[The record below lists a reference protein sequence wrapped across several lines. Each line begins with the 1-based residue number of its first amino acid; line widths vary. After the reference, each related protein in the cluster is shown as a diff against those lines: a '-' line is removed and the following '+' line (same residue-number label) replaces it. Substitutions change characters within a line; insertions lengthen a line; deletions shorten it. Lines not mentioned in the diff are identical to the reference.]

1 MAKISIRFV
10 FELSIRI
17 MHKIILLIDIS
28 EEYGQSLLKG
38 IAKYSKEFGP
48 WLFCRMPLF
57 YRETLGMEGIVNFAR
72 EWGADGI
79 IAQLYN
85 DLEIKKV
92 LDAGIYLIAEDFK
105 ERFSDIPNIT
115 GGYFEAGEIGAEYF
129 LKKGFKN
136 FAFYGFKNIVWSRER
151 FIGYERYL
159 NSKGHIVFHFDH
171 DEAASRELWY
181 YKPSALSQ
189 WLQSL
194 PKPIAIMACDDERG
208 QHITEACKHAKI
220 QIPEEIA
227 VLGVDNDKMTCN
239 LSDPPLSSIEL
250 DTEKGGYEA
259 ARLMDLMITKQVT
272 EQYDILVKPTQVIT
286 RQSTDIASANDKYIA
301 KALRFI
307 HQNIDNRINVA
318 DVLKEIPLS
327 RRAFEKRFQETTG
340 TGVYKYIYNLQIQ
353 KFAQH
358 LLETDKSIFEIALE
372 SGFDNSKNISRQ
384 FKQVKGCTPIEYRKK
399 HLTGK

>member
-1 MAKISIRFV
+1 
-10 FELSIRI
+10 

-28 EEYGQSLLKG
+28 EEYGQNLMKG
-38 IAKYSKEFGP
+38 VVKYSKEHGP
-48 WLFCRMPLF
+48 WIFCRMPLF
-57 YRETLGMEGIVNFAR
+57 YRETLGMEGIVNFAK
-72 EWGADGI
+72 EWEADGI

-85 DLEIKKV
+85 DLDVKKV
-92 LDAGIYLIAEDFK
+92 TDAGIHLIVEDFK

-115 GGYFEAGEIGAEYF
+115 GGYFDAGKMGAEYF
-129 LKKGFKN
+129 LGKGFRN

-151 FIGYERYL
+151 AEGFANHL
-159 NSKGHIVFHFDH
+159 NPLGLDVHYFDN
-171 DEAASRELWY
+171 DQAPSSELWH

-239 LSDPPLSSIEL
+239 LSDPPLSSIDL

-259 ARLMDLMITKQVT
+259 ARLMDQLITKQVT
-272 EQYDILVKPTQVIT
+272 EKYDILVKPTQVIT

-301 KALRFI
+301 KALKFI

-318 DVLKEIPLS
+318 DVLKQVPLS
-327 RRAFEKRFQETTG
+327 RRALEKRFQETTG

-353 KFAQH
+353 KFAQR
-358 LLETDKSIFEIALE
+358 LLETDKTIFEIALE

-384 FKQVKGCTPIEYRKK
+384 FKQVKGCTPIEYRTK
-399 HLTGK
+399 HLARKK

>member
-1 MAKISIRFV
+1 
-10 FELSIRI
+10 
-17 MHKIILLIDIS
+17 
-28 EEYGQSLLKG
+28 
-38 IAKYSKEFGP
+38 
-48 WLFCRMPLF
+48 
-57 YRETLGMEGIVNFAR
+57 MEGIVNFAK
-72 EWGADGI
+72 EWEADGI

-85 DLEIKKV
+85 DLDVKKV
-92 LDAGIYLIAEDFK
+92 LDAGIFLIVEDFK

-115 GGYFEAGEIGAEYF
+115 GGYFEAGKLGAEYF
-129 LKKGFKN
+129 LHKGFRN

-151 FIGYERYL
+151 SEGFETHL
-159 NSKGHIVFHFDH
+159 SDKGFKVHYFDQ
-171 DEAASRELWY
+171 EQTPTRELWH
-181 YKPSALSQ
+181 YKPSALSL

-239 LSDPPLSSIEL
+239 LSDPPLSSIDL

-272 EQYDILVKPTQVIT
+272 QHYDVIVKPTQVIT

-301 KALRFI
+301 KALKFI
-307 HQNIDNRINVA
+307 HQNIDNRINVI
-318 DVLKEIPLS
+318 DVLKQVPLS
-327 RRAFEKRFQETTG
+327 RRALEKRFQETTG
-340 TGVYKYIYNLQIQ
+340 TGVYNYIYNLQIQ
-353 KFAQH
+353 KFAQR
-358 LLETDKSIFEIALE
+358 LLETDKTIFEIAIE

-399 HLTGK
+399 HLTRK

>member
-1 MAKISIRFV
+1 
-10 FELSIRI
+10 

-28 EEYGQSLLKG
+28 EEYGQDLLKG
-38 IAKYSKEFGP
+38 IAKYSKEHGP
-48 WLFCRMPLF
+48 WVFCRMPLF
-57 YRETLGMEGIVNFAR
+57 YREKLGMEGIVDFAR

-85 DLEIKKV
+85 DQDIKKV
-92 LDAGIYLIAEDFK
+92 LEAGIYLIAEDFK

-151 FIGYERYL
+151 FIGYEKYL
-159 NSKGHIVFHFDH
+159 ISRGHKVFHFDH

-239 LSDPPLSSIEL
+239 LSDPPLSSVEL
-250 DTEKGGYEA
+250 DTEKGGYET
-259 ARLMDLMITKQVT
+259 ARLMDQMITGRINET
-272 EQYDILVKPTQVIT
+272 YDVLVMPIQVIT

-301 KALRFI
+301 KALKFI
-307 HQNIDNRINVA
+307 HQNIDNRINVD
-318 DVLKEIPLS
+318 DVLKQVPLS
-327 RRAFEKRFQETTG
+327 RRALEKRFQETTG
-340 TGVYKYIYNLQIQ
+340 IGVYKYIYNLQIQ
-353 KFAQH
+353 KFAER
-358 LLETDKSIFEIALE
+358 LLETDKTIFEIALE
-372 SGFDNSKNISRQ
+372 SGFNNSKNISRQ
-384 FKQVKGCTPIEYRKK
+384 FKQVKGCTPIEYRTR
-399 HLTGK
+399 HLARK

>member
-1 MAKISIRFV
+1 
-10 FELSIRI
+10 

-28 EEYGQSLLKG
+28 EEYGQNLLKG
-38 IAKYSKEFGP
+38 IVKYSKEHGP
-48 WLFCRMPLF
+48 WIFCRMPLF
-57 YRETLGMEGIVNFAR
+57 YRETLGMEGIVNFAK
-72 EWGADGI
+72 EWEADGI

-85 DLEIKKV
+85 DLDVKKV
-92 LDAGIYLIAEDFK
+92 LDAGIHLIAEDFK
-105 ERFSDIPNIT
+105 ERFMEIPNIT
-115 GGYFEAGEIGAEYF
+115 GGYLEAGKIGAKYF
-129 LKKGFKN
+129 LEKGFRN

-151 FIGYERYL
+151 SEGFAQHL
-159 NSKGHIVFHFDH
+159 NPLGFEVHYFDN
-171 DEAASRELWY
+171 DQAPSQELWH

-189 WLQSL
+189 WLQAL

-239 LSDPPLSSIEL
+239 LSDPPLSSIGL

-259 ARLMDLMITKQVT
+259 ARLMDLMITKQII
-272 EQYDILVKPTQVIT
+272 EPYDILVKPTEVIT

-301 KALRFI
+301 KALKFI
-307 HQNIDNRINVA
+307 HQNIDDRINVA
-318 DVLKEIPLS
+318 DVLKQVPLS
-327 RRAFEKRFQETTG
+327 RRALEKRFQETTG

-353 KFAQH
+353 KFAQR
-358 LLETDKSIFEIALE
+358 LLETDKTIFEISLE
-372 SGFDNSKNISRQ
+372 AGFDNSKNISRQ

-399 HLTGK
+399 HLTGKK